1 MSGGGT
7 DWSVF
12 AKVSDKEALI
22 KAFLPVSHMVVPI
35 KVGFFFFF
43 QSVTQGSI
51 DLSVFVR
58 MSDVLGLIIV
68 FLSECQTWWY
78 WLKCFCQSVRGGSV
92 D

>member
-1 MSGGGT
+1 MSWGGT

-35 KVGFFFFF
+35 KVGFFLVFF

-51 DLSVFVR
+51 DSSVFVR
-58 MSDVLGLIIV
+58 MSDVLGLIVV
-68 FLSECQTWWY
+68 FLSDCQTW
-78 WLKCFCQSVRGGSV
+78 
-92 D
+92 